1 MGCEMLRDVRVPAGT
16 PASAGTVGG
25 PGLNTLE
32 TNLAILTSAACGAI
46 GWTEFASV
54 SVAYG
59 NTRLEAGSVS
69 TFGATCPIALKA
81 DALQW
86 ELGVGPTV
94 EAADTRTL
102 IHVDDLSLDDERW
115 PAYISR
121 TGELGIMSQ
130 TAVAVEDEG
139 RVVGVLTLYSSSAH
153 GLDETSESLVRLFAA
168 QAAAAIG
175 FATRIEALTEAIT
188 NRQVIGQAVGL
199 LMERLGLSEAAAFDR
214 LVAESQRTHVKLRRI
229 ARSLVGE
236 ANAKAI

>member
-1 MGCEMLRDVRVPAGT
+1 LVHDVRVPAGT

-32 TNLAILTSAACGAI
+32 TNLAILTSAACAAI
-46 GWTEFASV
+46 EWAEFASV

-59 NTRLEAGSVS
+59 TTRLEAGSVS
-69 TFGATCPIALKA
+69 TFGATSPIALKA

-94 EAADTRTL
+94 EAADIRAL
-102 IHVDDLSLDDERW
+102 IHVDDLRLDDERW

-121 TGELGIMSQ
+121 ARELGLVSQ
-130 TAVAVEDEG
+130 TAVAVEDEA
-139 RVVGVLTLYSSSAH
+139 RVVGVLTLYSSSPH
-153 GLDETSESLVRLFAA
+153 SVDKSSEALVRLFAA

-199 LMERLGLSEAAAFDR
+199 LMGRLGLSEGAAFDR
-214 LVAESQRTHVKLRRI
+214 LVAESQRTQVKLRRI
-229 ARSLVGE
+229 ARSMVGE
-236 ANAKAI
+236 ANAQAS